1 MSPASENCPETRS
14 YVLTFAAQ
22 DLRGLGFFTD
32 CSHLCWCHVARRKP
46 GGSTKLSRHR
56 RLPAILRL
64 GRRHRPPVPVPASGH
79 GGARTPS
86 PQCAPMPLR
95 SAPAG
100 VVIARRPNKSPRRKP
115 HSGCHR
121 GRRAEPTVWF
131 GWRRP
136 CCRSELTGGL
146 ARRAGPSSAT
156 HQRAG
161 PRREPAEENGVERTR
176 DTVTSP
182 RSHGPPSF
190 PATCAPRPTTGPTGF
205 LRLNLEEPW
214 TAAQQRVERRRGE
227 PGARLAPDSGG
238 GCSERPGIPPPG
250 QGARTG
256 SLGPPQKGP
265 GPAGAPSPLP
275 APARGLPPAGT
286 GRGPQTPLAEAA
298 AGGARVGRPPRR
310 TRGWR

>member
-79 GGARTPS
+79 GGPPPTPS

-115 HSGCHR
+115 LSGCHR
-121 GRRAEPTVWF
+121 RRRAEPTVWF

-146 ARRAGPSSAT
+146 ARWAGPSSAT

-161 PRREPAEENGVERTR
+161 ARREPAEENGVERTR

-182 RSHGPPSF
+182 GASPGATGPLPF
-190 PATCAPRPTTGPTGF
+190 RPRVPRAPRP
-205 LRLNLEEPW
+205 
-214 TAAQQRVERRRGE
+214 V
-227 PGARLAPDSGG
+227 
-238 GCSERPGIPPPG
+238 RPGFCVLTWKNHG
-250 QGARTG
+250 QQHNGA
-256 SLGPPQKGP
+256 
-265 GPAGAPSPLP
+265 
-275 APARGLPPAGT
+275 
-286 GRGPQTPLAEAA
+286 
-298 AGGARVGRPPRR
+298 
-310 TRGWR
+310 